1 MKKTSGVYV
10 LGTVAL
16 LTGSVLA
23 VVGCSSSGAGD
34 GASSAVKISAQL
46 GDGYAVQGKPMVNS
60 KGVRTTSTPEEVDQV
75 WAVPLYN
82 GQMSYEAIAMRKVLP
97 VQADGS
103 FTFEVSPSSG
113 LDHVLVLVN
122 SSECTT
128 SGSRINWSQADII
141 ARRSCIKG
149 YVALEDATTSDSLI
163 GIPTTKM
170 RGDMSL
176 GKLNAANAAEEALPE
191 NRGLGDVA
199 DRFTF
204 GIDGLRAMA
213 RSGAMLKMVKN
224 FYSNFDNTFAN
235 GVAMSLYYT
244 YDIIKPEALAEIN
257 GNWAVPNLAESGD
270 YPRPKSYWLNLASN
284 LDPVIHHGKMK
295 SEANYGALIPPAPVN
310 HDSGS
315 GLSILTH
322 SSAMTCD
329 VGDPTSCYQGQFG
342 SKIYPIAGNF
352 GFSGVSHNVGNSGA
366 LLGLA
371 PAGDWILKMDNANV
385 DPTQRKTLAVYDM
398 SYGHPLVDSKP
409 MIPYPSIR
417 VIKKAGTEIIDRID
431 LKWFTYNRGENVFE
445 PLADSLAYDIVK
457 NVTIYL
463 VVNNDDIQESAQN
476 GDGSCL
482 RFDMSDTILNAS
494 KTSLTMTK
502 DYNFPSNSGSCKTNS
517 IHVGYSVTGTG
528 FDFQWKA
535 PPPPE

>member
-1 MKKTSGVYV
+1 VKKTSGVYV

-16 LTGSVLA
+16 LAGSVLA

-34 GASSAVKISAQL
+34 GASSAVKISAKL

-60 KGVRTTSTPEEVDQV
+60 KGVRTVSTPEEVDQV

-82 GQMSYEAIAMRKVLP
+82 GQMSNEAVARREVLP

-103 FTFEVSPSSG
+103 FIFQVSPNSG
-113 LDHVLVLVN
+113 LDYVLVLVN

-128 SGSRINWSQADII
+128 SGSRINWSEADII
-141 ARRSCIKG
+141 ARRDCIKG
-149 YVALEDATTSDSLI
+149 YVALRDATTSDSLI

-170 RGDMSL
+170 RGDMNL
-176 GKLNAANAAEEALPE
+176 GRLNAANAAEEALPE
-191 NRGLGDVA
+191 DRGLGDVA

-224 FYSNFDNTFAN
+224 FYSNFDDTFAN

-244 YDIIKPEALAEIN
+244 YDIMTAGALTEIN
-257 GNWAVPNLAESGD
+257 GNWAVPDLAESGD
-270 YPRPKSYWLNLASN
+270 YPRPKSYWLNMASN
-284 LDPVIHHGKMK
+284 LDAQNHHDKMK
-295 SEANYGALIPPAPVN
+295 SEGSYGALIPPAPVD
-310 HDSGS
+310 HDSGP

-322 SSAMTCD
+322 SSAMTCE
-329 VGDPTSCYQGQFG
+329 GDGTGCYQGQFG

-371 PAGDWILKMDNANV
+371 PPGNWILKMDNDNA
-385 DPTQRKTLAVYDM
+385 DTAQRKTLAVYDM
-398 SYGHPLVDSKP
+398 SYGHPLVDGKP
-409 MIPYPSIR
+409 MIPYPSIQ
-417 VIKKAGTEIIDRID
+417 VTKKAGTEFIDRVE
-431 LKWFTYNRGENVFE
+431 LKWFTYNRASDEFE

-457 NVTIYL
+457 NVAIYL
-463 VVNNDDIQESAQN
+463 VVDSGDVGSN
-476 GDGSCL
+476 GCEG
-482 RFDMSDTILNAS
+482 FDMSDTMLNAA

-502 DYNFPSNSGSCKTNS
+502 DYYFPSNSGSCKTNS

-535 PPPPE
+535 PPPE